1 MAIRFTT
8 ALITILLLFSNGYAQ
23 NGETRSTTVGS
34 IKLFQ
39 KGNQMSMPVI
49 LLGSIDQLELH
60 FDDIQSSS
68 KNYYYTYELCNADWT
83 PANLSQMDYIKGFSQ
98 NRIQQYRASSIAFTR
113 YYHYQINLPQ
123 ANSVPSKSGNYLLKV
138 FLNGDTS
145 NLLFSRRMMVVDNR
159 ITIGAMVQQPFT
171 QDLFRTHQKIVTKI
185 NFGTLDIF
193 NPQQQVKLVILQNYR
208 WDNAQSAST
217 PTFIRGKEFEYS
229 SEQNFIF
236 EGGKEF
242 RWLDLRS
249 YRLQSD
255 RVRRI
260 DYNAKPYEVFVAP
273 DTVRSPLRYLFYK
286 DFNGQYSIETLE
298 DINPWWQGD
307 YANIHFTFYPSN
319 HEDFRNRKLFVVGE
333 MNNYN
338 TSPDAAM
345 QWNDEKQGF
354 EKILSL
360 KNGYYSYAFATKDN
374 AAAPPSFRYTE
385 GNNWET
391 ENTYTILVYYR
402 SFGGRADELMGF
414 KEISSLSFLNSVR

>member
-1 MAIRFTT
+1 MALKFLTV
-8 ALITILLLFSNGYAQ
+8 AFSFLIFVVIGYSQ
-23 NGETRSTTVGS
+23 NGETRSATVQS
-34 IKLFQ
+34 IKLFRT
-39 KGNQMSMPVI
+39 GNQTSLPI
-49 LLGSIDQLELH
+49 IPLGSVEQLELH
-60 FDDIQSSS
+60 FDDVQSSS

-83 PANLSQMDYIKGFSQ
+83 SANLSQMDYIKGFSQ

-113 YYHYQINLPQ
+113 YYHYQITLPQ
-123 ANSVPSKSGNYLLKV
+123 ANCVPSKSGNYLLKV

-145 NLLFSRRMMVVDNR
+145 NLLFSRRIMVVDDK
-159 ITIGAMVQQPFT
+159 IAIGTQVQQPFT
-171 QDLFRTHQKIVTKI
+171 QDLFRTHQKLVTKV
-185 NFGTLDIF
+185 NFGSLDIF

-208 WDNAQSAST
+208 WDNAQTASV

-249 YRLQSD
+249 FRLQSD

-260 DYNAKPYEVFVAP
+260 DYNAKPYEVFTAP
-273 DTVRSPLRYLFYK
+273 DTVRSPLRYIYYK
-286 DFNGQYSIETLE
+286 DLNGQYFVETLE
-298 DINPWWQGD
+298 DINPWWQSD
-307 YANIHFTFYPSN
+307 YANVHFAFYPNN
-319 HEDFRNRKLFVVGE
+319 HDDFNNRKIFIVGE

-345 QWNDEKQGF
+345 QWNEDTRAF
-354 EKILSL
+354 EKIISL

-374 AAAPPSFRYTE
+374 PKAPPSFRFTE

-391 ENTYTILVYYR
+391 ENTYSILVYYR
-402 SFGGRADELMGF
+402 SFGGRADELLGF
-414 KEISSLSFLNSVR
+414 KEVNSLSFLNVTR